1 MDIRCL
7 SLRHKAVARQPSCEL
22 STRVSSRIARI
33 SVTTF
38 SGEVLPILVADS
50 FSLSLAVTVV
60 GTTLC

>member
-1 MDIRCL
+1 MGIRCL
-7 SLRHKAVARQPSCEL
+7 SLSHEAVARQPSCEL

-38 SGEVLPILVADS
+38 SRKVLPILAADS

-60 GTTLC
+60 KTTLC